1 VRRNGGALTGALAV
15 SAVVAVAALAGCSSS
30 SGDDDKKPTATGAGT
45 GAGAGTSA
53 SAPASAPATG
63 GKHGHLDYSGS
74 LSGGFDVT
82 MSVGCATL
90 DGKLI
95 AVTAPDPGDAAA
107 STTPS
112 FVANI
117 GDQSMATLVTPDKH
131 TFVKLGADGISA
143 AKQGDAWTVTVSGT
157 ELGAVDTSGGSVT
170 VNGTLTCT
178 KVSGT

>member
-1 VRRNGGALTGALAV
+1 LTGALAV

-45 GAGAGTSA
+45 GAGASA
-53 SAPASAPATG
+53 SASASAPATG
-63 GKHGHLDYSGS
+63 GKHGRLDYSGS

-82 MSVGCATL
+82 MSVGCATI

>member
-1 VRRNGGALTGALAV
+1 MRRNGGALTGALAV

-45 GAGAGTSA
+45 GAGTSA
-53 SAPASAPATG
+53 SASASAPATG

>member
-1 VRRNGGALTGALAV
+1 MRRNGGALTGALAV

-45 GAGAGTSA
+45 GTGAGTSA
-53 SAPASAPATG
+53 SASASAPATG